1 MVVGVLTLELFFPDA
16 ASLKAKRSLTRPLLE
31 EIRREWNA
39 SAAEVGDRRDA
50 WQRATVAVA
59 SVNTETAGAHET
71 LEAVARRAG
80 EFPGVQLLDYSIEIL

>member
-16 ASLKAKRSLTRPLLE
+16 ASLKAKRSYSRPLLE
-31 EIRREWNA
+31 AIRRDWNA
-39 SAAEVGDRRDA
+39 SVAEVGERRDA

-59 SVNTETAGAHET
+59 SVNTETAHVHET

-80 EFPGVQLLDYSIEIL
+80 VFPGVQLLDYSIEIL